1 MATLEVERLQV
12 GGVDGQPVDSCKAG
26 RSITENG
33 ITWAG
38 YLHQSWGKKILR
50 ECYTRKH
57 TVCLCFTIQSRN
69 LGSKM

>member
-26 RSITENG
+26 RSTTGLTYTEKLWEND

-38 YLHQSWGKKILR
+38 YLHQSWGIKI
-50 ECYTRKH
+50 
-57 TVCLCFTIQSRN
+57 
-69 LGSKM
+69 